1 VSGGLAD
8 ACINSQLPPYQQL
21 PQLRALRDRQMGAL
35 DCFPAGRAWIGG
47 LFLAASITIFLFQ
60 AVAWRIG
67 HTITG
72 P

>member
-1 VSGGLAD
+1 LAG
-8 ACINSQLPPYQQL
+8 ACINSHLPPYQQL

-35 DCFPAGRAWIGG
+35 DCFPAGSARIGG
-47 LFLAASITIFLFQ
+47 LFLAAPITIFLFR

>member
-1 VSGGLAD
+1 MSAGLAG
-8 ACINSQLPPYQQL
+8 ACVNSQLPPYQQL
-21 PQLRALRDRQMGAL
+21 PQLRALRDRQMGEL
-35 DCFPAGRAWIGG
+35 DRFPAGRAWIGG
-47 LFLAASITIFLFQ
+47 LFLAAAITIFLFE